1 MPLSKE
7 RRLKLP
13 GFEMAISVDERAAR
27 VIGSGYRKLTG
38 VFGRKSAPA
47 KNGASANGH
56 APAAQVP
63 PAPLTPEAQAIM
75 DRIKDIEWYH
85 VLELPH
91 GVVTPGRADHRRQKH
106 LYGLPQDMTGI
117 KALDVAT
124 FDGFWAFEME
134 RRGAKVTAVDIGRW
148 SQADVP
154 LRWLERMKPEED
166 RITGDGFRLAKELLG
181 SKVERKEMSVYNLN
195 PKDLGQFDIVF
206 LSDLLLHIRDPQ
218 RALEKLWTVV
228 KNPGGYAI
236 IAEPYSPDLE
246 KYKDVALTQFIGYDK
261 FVWQIPSTN
270 TLRTMLHQAGFDI
283 QELGRLRL
291 DYDHPFPIEKIIFK
305 ATPRDY
311 SKSTTPVP

>member
-1 MPLSKE
+1 LPLSKE
-7 RRLKLP
+7 RRLKLA
-13 GFEMAISVDERAAR
+13 GFEMAIAVDERYAR
-27 VIGSGYRKLTG
+27 MIGSGYRKFAST
-38 VFGRKSAPA
+38 FMGRKSAPPA
-47 KNGASANGH
+47 ENGAASKNGH
-56 APAAQVP
+56 AAVA

-91 GVVTPGRADHRRQKH
+91 GVATPGRADHRRQKH
-106 LYGLPQDMTGI
+106 LYGLPEDMTGM

-134 RRGAKVTAVDIGRW
+134 RRGANVTAVDIGRW

-181 SKVERKEMSVYNLN
+181 SKVKRKEMSVYDLN
-195 PKDLGQFDIVF
+195 PKDLGQYDIVF

-246 KYKDVALTQFIGYDK
+246 GYKDVALTQFIGYDK
-261 FVWQIPSTN
+261 FVWQIPSTA
-270 TLRTMLHQAGFDI
+270 TLRTMLSQAGFDAE
-283 QELGRLRL
+283 ELGRFRL
-291 DYDHPFPIEKIIFK
+291 DYDHPFPIEKVVYK
-305 ATPRDY
+305 ARPRDY
-311 SKSTTPVP
+311 SKTTTAAP